1 MRLRKPLSIL
11 LSLSMIAGMSAF
23 ASNAAVTSDESVSA
37 GNYYNANYL
46 ESYASKAYNESGLGS
61 VYSKTSTTWKTWSPD
76 ASSVKLKLYT
86 TGSDNEAGA
95 SAIGTYDMKKD
106 SSTGVWSLNLSG
118 DYKNKYYTYLVTVNG
133 TTKETQDVYSQAVG
147 VNGNRTMVVDLDS
160 TDPSGWS
167 DDKHVLF
174 NSASEAAV
182 WEVHVRDFSVSKN
195 SGVSEDNKG
204 KYLAFAEGGT
214 TLNSDTS
221 SSAVSTG
228 IDYLVEQGI
237 NCVQLMPVYDF
248 GSVKEDAASSSSNR
262 NWGYDPVNYN
272 APEGSYSTNP
282 YNGNT
287 RITEFKQ
294 MIQALHDRGI
304 SVVMDVV
311 YNHTYST
318 DSCFNRTVPGYY
330 YRMNSSSSYS
340 NGSGCGSETAS
351 DKLMYR
357 KYMIESVKYWAEEY
371 HIDGFRFD
379 LMGIHDITTMNDIRS
394 ALDGLYLDGSGKK
407 ILMYGEPWTG
417 GSVAISDGC
426 SQSKA
431 GSLNSRVGMF
441 CDSYRD
447 AIKGSTDGSDKGFV
461 QGNTDKSRTVA
472 NGVTGKGFS
481 AQAPSQTI
489 AYADAHDNL
498 ILWDKI
504 VKSNGSSSWN
514 STSSSLKGQVKK
526 VMGLLLTSQGI
537 PFMTAGSEFCRT
549 KQGDANSY
557 KSSDAINE
565 IDWSRVKTYS
575 DVAAY
580 YKGLLEIRENYSP
593 MKSSTFNT
601 PSFQSTYGD
610 VVAYTYSNNKSNEWG
625 KVCVLVN
632 ASSTNDWPITLDGS
646 GWTVVADGTTAGLK
660 SLGTV
665 SGNTYTVP
673 ANSACVLV
681 QSSTFDN
688 LKVSEKTFGTVTIKH
703 IDDSGKVLK
712 TSTAKYADGTTYRT
726 YPDTTILYDYTLKD
740 TQGVTSGTV
749 TGGKNYNVTYVYSS
763 SGIRSGY
770 VTVNYVDENGESI
783 KDTVST
789 KYREGDSYSVPF
801 TSIQGYQ
808 LDTDKYPANTTGTF
822 NGTNTTVNFVYKAL
836 DNTSSVVHYYNS
848 NNWSN
853 VRCYAYT
860 DGGEEPNGKW
870 NNATVMTSE
879 GNGWLKCTI
888 PASSSYVMFHTG
900 SQQEPGANETGY
912 LVSGEAWIQN
922 KKLSFSSKVIT
933 SHIDAAT
940 GEKIADDEILIQ
952 SKVSSSDTYKTSP
965 LAGRSDYIASTNA
978 SGNLSSGI
986 INVVYLYTSS
996 VDPTVPPTTVTPTTA
1011 PVTEPTTAAPT
1022 TEPVTTEPVTQPTE
1036 KILIGDANLDGK
1048 IDVVDATLLQK
1059 YIVRMT
1065 ELSDN
1070 ALLAAA
1076 LCDGEDDIVSV
1087 KDATCIQMYIALMA
1101 DHGNVGKYYEVVPP
1115 TTVPVTEPTT
1125 EPATEE
1131 PTETPTTAPVTEP
1144 TTEAPTTEPATEPV
1158 TEAPTTEPATEP
1170 VSTYTLKFT
1179 DSLSWGGTL
1188 YCYSWVDGDAPTKAW
1203 PGVAMTYVNTNDYG
1217 QRVYKVTVPSNVDY
1231 VIFTNGSG
1239 QTIDIPFDGSAL
1251 NFYAKSSYDS
1261 LGHAEVGTW

>member
-237 NCVQLMPVYDF
+237 NCVQLMPVYDY
-248 GSVKEDAASSSSNR
+248 GSVKEDVASSSSNR

-282 YNGNT
+282 YDGNT

-311 YNHTYST
+311 YNHTFSN

-330 YRMNSSSSYS
+330 YRMHSSSAYS
-340 NGSGCGSETAS
+340 NGSGCGNETAS

-394 ALDGLYLDGSGKK
+394 ALDGLYSDGSGKK

-461 QGNTDKSRTVA
+461 QGNTDKAGTVA

-481 AQAPSQTI
+481 AQA
-489 AYADAHDNL
+489 
-498 ILWDKI
+498 
-504 VKSNGSSSWN
+504 
-514 STSSSLKGQVKK
+514 SSLRGHVKK
-526 VMGLLLTSQGI
+526 VLGLLLTSQGI

-549 KQGDANSY
+549 KQGDTNSY

-601 PSFQSTYGD
+601 PSFQSTHGD

-681 QSSTFDN
+681 QSSTFNN

-703 IDDSGKVLK
+703 IDDSGNVLK

-822 NGTNTTVNFVYKAL
+822 NGTNTTINFVYKAL
-836 DNTSSVVHYYNS
+836 DSTSSVVHYYNS

-888 PASSSYVMFHTG
+888 PAPSSYVMFHTN

-912 LVSGEAWIQN
+912 LVSGEAWVQN

-952 SKVSSSDTYKTSP
+952 SKVSSDDTYKTSP
-965 LAGRSDYIASTNA
+965 LSGRTDVIAPVNA

-996 VDPTVPPTTVTPTTA
+996 ERPSTAPSTVTPTTA
-1011 PVTEPTTAAPT
+1011 
-1022 TEPVTTEPVTQPTE
+1022 PVTQPTE
-1036 KILIGDANLDGK
+1036 KILIGDVNLNGA
-1048 IDVVDATLLQK
+1048 INVLDATAVQK
-1059 YIVRMT
+1059 YIVKLIT
-1065 ELSDN
+1065 LSDK
-1070 ALLAAA
+1070 ALIAAA
-1076 LCDGEDDIVSV
+1076 RCDAEDDIVSV
-1087 KDATCIQMYIALMA
+1087 KDATYIQMYVTKL
-1101 DHGNVGKYYEVVPP
+1101 DGHGNVGTYYESEV
-1115 TTVPVTEPTT
+1115 
-1125 EPATEE
+1125 
-1131 PTETPTTAPVTEP
+1131 TPTTAPVTEP
-1144 TTEAPTTEPATEPV
+1144 ATEEPTVAPTTVPATTAPV
-1158 TEAPTTEPATEP
+1158 TEPTTTPS
-1170 VSTYTLKFT
+1170 STYTVKFT
-1179 DSLSWGGTL
+1179 DSLNWDGTL
-1188 YCYSWVDGDAPTKAW
+1188 YCYSWAEDGTSTKSW
-1203 PGVAMTYVNTNDYG
+1203 PGVAMTYLNTNDYG
-1217 QRVYKVTVPSNVDY
+1217 QKVYSVEVPNTVNY
-1231 VIFTNGSG
+1231 IIFTNGSS
-1239 QTIDIPFDGSAL
+1239 QTIDIGFDGTSL
-1251 NFYAKSSYDS
+1251 NYYTESQYDS
-1261 LGHAEVGTW
+1261 KGHAYVGTW

>member
-37 GNYYNANYL
+37 GNYYNAN
-46 ESYASKAYNESGLGS
+46 YASKAYNESGLGS

-237 NCVQLMPVYDF
+237 NCVQLMPVYDY
-248 GSVKEDAASSSSNR
+248 GSVKEDVASSSSNR

-282 YNGNT
+282 YDGNT

-311 YNHTYST
+311 YNHTFSN

-330 YRMNSSSSYS
+330 YRMHSSSAYS
-340 NGSGCGSETAS
+340 NGSGCGNETAS

-394 ALDGLYLDGSGKK
+394 ALDGLYSDGSGKK

-461 QGNTDKSRTVA
+461 QGNTDKAGTVA

-514 STSSSLKGQVKK
+514 STSSSLRGQVKK

-549 KQGDANSY
+549 KQGDTNSY

-601 PSFQSTYGD
+601 PSFQSTHGD

-681 QSSTFDN
+681 QSSTFNN

-703 IDDSGKVLK
+703 IDDSGNVLK

-783 KDTVST
+783 KNTVST

-808 LDTDKYPANTTGTF
+808 LDTDKYPANTIGTF
-822 NGTNTTVNFVYKAL
+822 NGTNTTINFVYKAL
-836 DNTSSVVHYYNS
+836 DSTSSVVHYYNS

-888 PASSSYVMFHTG
+888 PASSSYVMFHTD

-933 SHIDAAT
+933 SHIDAET

-952 SKVSSSDTYKTSP
+952 SKVSSDDTYKTSP
-965 LAGRSDYIASTNA
+965 LPGRTDVIAPVNA

-996 VDPTVPPTTVTPTTA
+996 ERPSTAPSTVTPTTA
-1011 PVTEPTTAAPT
+1011 
-1022 TEPVTTEPVTQPTE
+1022 PVTQPTE
-1036 KILIGDANLDGK
+1036 KILIGDVNLNGA
-1048 IDVVDATLLQK
+1048 INVLDATAVQK
-1059 YIVRMT
+1059 YIVKLIT
-1065 ELSDN
+1065 LSDK
-1070 ALLAAA
+1070 ALIAAA
-1076 LCDGEDDIVSV
+1076 RCDADGENDIVSV
-1087 KDATCIQMYIALMA
+1087 KDATYIQMYVTKL
-1101 DHGNVGKYYEVVPP
+1101 DGHGNVGTYYESEV
-1115 TTVPVTEPTT
+1115 
-1125 EPATEE
+1125 
-1131 PTETPTTAPVTEP
+1131 TPTTAPVTEP
-1144 TTEAPTTEPATEPV
+1144 ATEEPTVAPTTVPATTAPV
-1158 TEAPTTEPATEP
+1158 TEPTTTPS
-1170 VSTYTLKFT
+1170 STYTVKFT
-1179 DSLSWGGTL
+1179 DSLNWDGTL
-1188 YCYSWVDGDAPTKAW
+1188 YCYSWAEDGTSTKSW
-1203 PGVAMTYVNTNDYG
+1203 PGVAMTYLNTNDYG
-1217 QRVYKVTVPSNVDY
+1217 QKVYSVEVPKTVDY
-1231 VIFTNGSG
+1231 IIFTNGSS
-1239 QTIDIPFDGSAL
+1239 QTIDIGFDGTSL
-1251 NFYAKSSYDS
+1251 NYYTESQYDS
-1261 LGHAEVGTW
+1261 QGHAYVGTW

>member
-11 LSLSMIAGMSAF
+11 LSLSMIAGMSVF

-237 NCVQLMPVYDF
+237 NCVQLMPVYDY
-248 GSVKEDAASSSSNR
+248 GSVKEDVASSSSNR

-282 YNGNT
+282 YDGNT

-311 YNHTYST
+311 YNHTFST

-330 YRMNSSSSYS
+330 YRMHSSSAYS
-340 NGSGCGSETAS
+340 NGSGCGNETAS

-394 ALDGLYLDGSGKK
+394 ALDGLYSDGSGKK

-461 QGNTDKSRTVA
+461 QGNTDKTGTVA

-514 STSSSLKGQVKK
+514 STSSSLRGQVKK

-549 KQGDANSY
+549 KQGDTNSY

-601 PSFQSTYGD
+601 PSFQSKYGD

-632 ASSTNDWPITLDGS
+632 ASSTNDWP
-646 GWTVVADGTTAGLK
+646 TVVADGTTAGLK

-681 QSSTFDN
+681 QSSTFNN
-688 LKVSEKTFGTVTIKH
+688 LKVSEKTVGTVTIKH
-703 IDDSGKVLK
+703 IDDSGNVLK

-822 NGTNTTVNFVYKAL
+822 NGTNTTINFVYKAL
-836 DNTSSVVHYYNS
+836 DSTSSVVHYYNS

-888 PASSSYVMFHTG
+888 PAPSSYVMFHTN

-912 LVSGEAWIQN
+912 LVSGEAWVQN

-952 SKVSSSDTYKTSP
+952 SKVSSDDTYKTSP
-965 LAGRSDYIASTNA
+965 LPGRTDVIAPVNA

-996 VDPTVPPTTVTPTTA
+996 ERPSTAPSTVTPTTA
-1011 PVTEPTTAAPT
+1011 
-1022 TEPVTTEPVTQPTE
+1022 PVTQPTE
-1036 KILIGDANLDGK
+1036 KILIGDVNLNGA
-1048 IDVVDATLLQK
+1048 INVLDATAVQK
-1059 YIVRMT
+1059 YIVKLIT
-1065 ELSDN
+1065 LSDK
-1070 ALLAAA
+1070 ALIAAA
-1076 LCDGEDDIVSV
+1076 RCDADGENDIVSV
-1087 KDATCIQMYIALMA
+1087 KDATYIQMYVTKL
-1101 DHGNVGKYYEVVPP
+1101 DGHGNVGTYYESEV
-1115 TTVPVTEPTT
+1115 
-1125 EPATEE
+1125 
-1131 PTETPTTAPVTEP
+1131 TPTTAPVTEP
-1144 TTEAPTTEPATEPV
+1144 ATEEPTVAPTTVPATTAPV
-1158 TEAPTTEPATEP
+1158 TEPTTTPS
-1170 VSTYTLKFT
+1170 STYTVKFT
-1179 DSLSWGGTL
+1179 NSLNWDGTL
-1188 YCYSWVDGDAPTKAW
+1188 YCYSWAEDGTSTKSW
-1203 PGVAMTYVNTNDYG
+1203 PGVAMTYLNTNDYG
-1217 QRVYKVTVPSNVDY
+1217 QKVYSVEVPKTVDY
-1231 VIFTNGSG
+1231 IIFTNGSS
-1239 QTIDIPFDGSAL
+1239 QTIDIGFDGTSL
-1251 NFYAKSSYDS
+1251 NYYTESQYDS
-1261 LGHAEVGTW
+1261 KGHAYVGSW

>member
-1 MRLRKPLSIL
+1 M
-11 LSLSMIAGMSAF
+11 
-23 ASNAAVTSDESVSA
+23 
-37 GNYYNANYL
+37 
-46 ESYASKAYNESGLGS
+46 GS
-61 VYSKTSTTWKTWSPD
+61 SC
-76 ASSVKLKLYT
+76 A
-86 TGSDNEAGA
+86 
-95 SAIGTYDMKKD
+95 
-106 SSTGVWSLNLSG
+106 
-118 DYKNKYYTYLVTVNG
+118 
-133 TTKETQDVYSQAVG
+133 
-147 VNGNRTMVVDLDS
+147 R
-160 TDPSGWS
+160 
-167 DDKHVLF
+167 F
-174 NSASEAAV
+174 
-182 WEVHVRDFSVSKN
+182 FSFQN

-237 NCVQLMPVYDF
+237 NCVQLMPVYDY
-248 GSVKEDAASSSSNR
+248 GSVKEDVASSSSNR

-282 YNGNT
+282 YDGNT

-311 YNHTYST
+311 YNHTFST

-330 YRMNSSSSYS
+330 YRMHSSSAYS
-340 NGSGCGSETAS
+340 NGSGCGNETAS

-394 ALDGLYLDGSGKK
+394 ALDGLYSDGSGKK

-461 QGNTDKSRTVA
+461 QGNTDKAGTVA

-514 STSSSLKGQVKK
+514 STSSSLRGQVKK

-549 KQGDANSY
+549 KQGDTNSY

-601 PSFQSTYGD
+601 PSFQSTHGD

-681 QSSTFDN
+681 QSSTFNN

-703 IDDSGKVLK
+703 IDDSGNVLK

-822 NGTNTTVNFVYKAL
+822 NGTNTTINFVYKAL
-836 DNTSSVVHYYNS
+836 DSTSSVVHYYNS

-888 PASSSYVMFHTG
+888 PAPSSYVMFHTN

-912 LVSGEAWIQN
+912 LVSGEAWVQN

-952 SKVSSSDTYKTSP
+952 SKVSSDDTYKTSP
-965 LAGRSDYIASTNA
+965 LSGRTDVIAPVNA

-996 VDPTVPPTTVTPTTA
+996 ERPSTAPSTVTPTTA
-1011 PVTEPTTAAPT
+1011 
-1022 TEPVTTEPVTQPTE
+1022 PVTQPTE
-1036 KILIGDANLDGK
+1036 KILIGDVNLNGA
-1048 IDVVDATLLQK
+1048 IDIVDTTAVQK
-1059 YIVRMT
+1059 YIVKLIT
-1065 ELSDN
+1065 LSDK
-1070 ALLAAA
+1070 ALIAAA
-1076 LCDGEDDIVSV
+1076 RCDADGENDIVSV
-1087 KDATCIQMYIALMA
+1087 KDATYIQMYVAKL
-1101 DHGNVGKYYEVVPP
+1101 DGHGNVGTYYEPEV
-1115 TTVPVTEPTT
+1115 
-1125 EPATEE
+1125 
-1131 PTETPTTAPVTEP
+1131 TPTTAPVTEP
-1144 TTEAPTTEPATEPV
+1144 ATEKPTVAPTTVPATTAPV
-1158 TEAPTTEPATEP
+1158 TEPTTTPS
-1170 VSTYTLKFT
+1170 STYTVKFT
-1179 DSLSWGGTL
+1179 DSLNWDGTL
-1188 YCYSWVDGDAPTKAW
+1188 YCYSWVEDGTSTKSW
-1203 PGVAMTYVNTNDYG
+1203 PGVAMTYLNTNDHG
-1217 QRVYKVTVPSNVDY
+1217 QKVYSVEVPNTVDY
-1231 VIFTNGSG
+1231 IIFTNGSS
-1239 QTIDIPFDGSAL
+1239 QTIDIGFDGTSL
-1251 NFYAKSSYDS
+1251 NYYTESQYDS
-1261 LGHAEVGTW
+1261 KGHAYVGTW

>member
-1 MRLRKPLSIL
+1 
-11 LSLSMIAGMSAF
+11 
-23 ASNAAVTSDESVSA
+23 
-37 GNYYNANYL
+37 
-46 ESYASKAYNESGLGS
+46 
-61 VYSKTSTTWKTWSPD
+61 
-76 ASSVKLKLYT
+76 
-86 TGSDNEAGA
+86 
-95 SAIGTYDMKKD
+95 
-106 SSTGVWSLNLSG
+106 
-118 DYKNKYYTYLVTVNG
+118 
-133 TTKETQDVYSQAVG
+133 
-147 VNGNRTMVVDLDS
+147 
-160 TDPSGWS
+160 
-167 DDKHVLF
+167 
-174 NSASEAAV
+174 
-182 WEVHVRDFSVSKN
+182 
-195 SGVSEDNKG
+195 
-204 KYLAFAEGGT
+204 
-214 TLNSDTS
+214 
-221 SSAVSTG
+221 
-228 IDYLVEQGI
+228 
-237 NCVQLMPVYDF
+237 MPVYDY
-248 GSVKEDAASSSSNR
+248 GSVKEDVASSSSNR

-282 YNGNT
+282 YDGNT

-311 YNHTYST
+311 YNHTFST

-330 YRMNSSSSYS
+330 YRMHSSSAYS
-340 NGSGCGSETAS
+340 NGSGCGNETAS

-394 ALDGLYLDGSGKK
+394 ALDGLYSDGSGKK

-461 QGNTDKSRTVA
+461 QGNTDKTGTVA

-514 STSSSLKGQVKK
+514 STSSSLRGQVKK

-549 KQGDANSY
+549 KQGDTNSY

-601 PSFQSTYGD
+601 PSFQSKYGD

-681 QSSTFDN
+681 QSSTFNN

-703 IDDSGKVLK
+703 IDDSGNVLK

-726 YPDTTILYDYTLKD
+726 YPDTTILYDYALKD

-822 NGTNTTVNFVYKAL
+822 NGTNTTINFVYKAL
-836 DNTSSVVHYYNS
+836 DSTSSVVHYYNS

-888 PASSSYVMFHTG
+888 PAPSSYVMFHTN

-912 LVSGEAWIQN
+912 LVSGEAWVQN

-952 SKVSSSDTYKTSP
+952 SKVSSDDTYKTSP
-965 LAGRSDYIASTNA
+965 LPGRTDVIAPVNA

-996 VDPTVPPTTVTPTTA
+996 ERPSTAPSTVTPTTA
-1011 PVTEPTTAAPT
+1011 
-1022 TEPVTTEPVTQPTE
+1022 PVTQPTE
-1036 KILIGDANLDGK
+1036 KILIGDVNLNGA
-1048 IDVVDATLLQK
+1048 INVLDATAVQK
-1059 YIVRMT
+1059 YIVKLIT
-1065 ELSDN
+1065 LSDK
-1070 ALLAAA
+1070 ALIAAA
-1076 LCDGEDDIVSV
+1076 RCDAEDDIVSV
-1087 KDATCIQMYIALMA
+1087 KDATYIQMYVTKL
-1101 DHGNVGKYYEVVPP
+1101 DGHGNVGTYYEPEV
-1115 TTVPVTEPTT
+1115 
-1125 EPATEE
+1125 
-1131 PTETPTTAPVTEP
+1131 TPTTAPVTEP
-1144 TTEAPTTEPATEPV
+1144 ATEEPTVAPTTVPATTAPV
-1158 TEAPTTEPATEP
+1158 TEPTTTPS
-1170 VSTYTLKFT
+1170 STYTVKFT
-1179 DSLSWGGTL
+1179 DSLNWDGTL
-1188 YCYSWVDGDAPTKAW
+1188 YCYSWAEDGTSTKSW
-1203 PGVAMTYVNTNDYG
+1203 PGVAMTYLNTNDHG
-1217 QRVYKVTVPSNVDY
+1217 QKVYSVEVPNTVDY
-1231 VIFTNGSG
+1231 IIFTNGSS
-1239 QTIDIPFDGSAL
+1239 QTIDIGFDGTSL
-1251 NFYAKSSYDS
+1251 NYYTESQYDS
-1261 LGHAEVGTW
+1261 KGHAYVGTW

>member
-1 MRLRKPLSIL
+1 
-11 LSLSMIAGMSAF
+11 
-23 ASNAAVTSDESVSA
+23 
-37 GNYYNANYL
+37 
-46 ESYASKAYNESGLGS
+46 
-61 VYSKTSTTWKTWSPD
+61 
-76 ASSVKLKLYT
+76 
-86 TGSDNEAGA
+86 
-95 SAIGTYDMKKD
+95 
-106 SSTGVWSLNLSG
+106 
-118 DYKNKYYTYLVTVNG
+118 
-133 TTKETQDVYSQAVG
+133 
-147 VNGNRTMVVDLDS
+147 
-160 TDPSGWS
+160 
-167 DDKHVLF
+167 
-174 NSASEAAV
+174 
-182 WEVHVRDFSVSKN
+182 
-195 SGVSEDNKG
+195 
-204 KYLAFAEGGT
+204 
-214 TLNSDTS
+214 
-221 SSAVSTG
+221 
-228 IDYLVEQGI
+228 
-237 NCVQLMPVYDF
+237 MPVYDY
-248 GSVKEDAASSSSNR
+248 GSVKEDVASSSSNR

-282 YNGNT
+282 YDGNT

-330 YRMNSSSSYS
+330 YRMNSSSAYS
-340 NGSGCGSETAS
+340 NGSGCGNETAS

-394 ALDGLYLDGSGKK
+394 ALDGLYSDGSGKK

-461 QGNTDKSRTVA
+461 QGNTGKTGTVA

-504 VKSNGSSSWN
+504 VKSNGSSSWD

-549 KQGDANSY
+549 KQGDTNSY

-601 PSFQSTYGD
+601 PSFQSKYGD
-610 VVAYTYSNNKSNEWG
+610 VIAYTYSNNKSNEWG

-703 IDDSGKVLK
+703 IDDSGNVLK

-822 NGTNTTVNFVYKAL
+822 NGTNTTINFVYKAL
-836 DNTSSVVHYYNS
+836 DSTSSVVHYYNS

-860 DGGEEPNGKW
+860 DSGEEPNGKW

-888 PASSSYVMFHTG
+888 PAPSSYVMFHTN

-912 LVSGEAWIQN
+912 LVSGEAWVQN

-952 SKVSSSDTYKTSP
+952 SKVSSDDTYKTSP
-965 LAGRSDYIASTNA
+965 LPGRTDVIAPVNA

-996 VDPTVPPTTVTPTTA
+996 ERPSTAPSTVTPTTA
-1011 PVTEPTTAAPT
+1011 
-1022 TEPVTTEPVTQPTE
+1022 PVTQPTE
-1036 KILIGDANLDGK
+1036 KILIGDVNLNGA
-1048 IDVVDATLLQK
+1048 INVLDATAVQK
-1059 YIVRMT
+1059 YIVKLIT
-1065 ELSDN
+1065 LSDK
-1070 ALLAAA
+1070 ALIAAA
-1076 LCDGEDDIVSV
+1076 RCDADGEDDIVNV
-1087 KDATCIQMYIALMA
+1087 KDATYIQMYVAKL
-1101 DHGNVGKYYEVVPP
+1101 DGHGNVGTYYESEV
-1115 TTVPVTEPTT
+1115 
-1125 EPATEE
+1125 
-1131 PTETPTTAPVTEP
+1131 TPTTAPVTEP
-1144 TTEAPTTEPATEPV
+1144 ATEEPTVAPTTVPATTAPV
-1158 TEAPTTEPATEP
+1158 TKPTTTPS
-1170 VSTYTLKFT
+1170 STYTVKFT
-1179 DSLSWGGTL
+1179 DSLNWGGTL
-1188 YCYSWVDGDAPTKAW
+1188 YCYSWAEDGTSTKSW
-1203 PGVAMTYVNTNDYG
+1203 PGVAMTYLNTNDHG
-1217 QRVYKVTVPSNVDY
+1217 QKVYSVEVPNTVDY
-1231 VIFTNGSG
+1231 IIFTNGSS
-1239 QTIDIPFDGSAL
+1239 QTIDIGFDGTSL
-1251 NFYAKSSYDS
+1251 NYYAESQYDS
-1261 LGHAEVGTW
+1261 KGHAYVGTW

>member
-1 MRLRKPLSIL
+1 M
-11 LSLSMIAGMSAF
+11 
-23 ASNAAVTSDESVSA
+23 
-37 GNYYNANYL
+37 
-46 ESYASKAYNESGLGS
+46 
-61 VYSKTSTTWKTWSPD
+61 
-76 ASSVKLKLYT
+76 
-86 TGSDNEAGA
+86 
-95 SAIGTYDMKKD
+95 
-106 SSTGVWSLNLSG
+106 
-118 DYKNKYYTYLVTVNG
+118 
-133 TTKETQDVYSQAVG
+133 
-147 VNGNRTMVVDLDS
+147 
-160 TDPSGWS
+160 
-167 DDKHVLF
+167 
-174 NSASEAAV
+174 
-182 WEVHVRDFSVSKN
+182 RDFSVSKN

-221 SSAVSTG
+221 LSAVSTG

-237 NCVQLMPVYDF
+237 NCVQLMPVYDY
-248 GSVKEDAASSSSNR
+248 GSVKEDVASSSSNR

-272 APEGSYSTNP
+272 TPEGSYSTNP
-282 YNGNT
+282 YDGNT

-311 YNHTYST
+311 YNHTFST

-330 YRMNSSSSYS
+330 YRMHSSSAYS
-340 NGSGCGSETAS
+340 NGSGCGNETAS

-394 ALDGLYLDGSGKK
+394 ALDGLYSDGSGKK

-461 QGNTDKSRTVA
+461 QGNTDKAGTVA

-514 STSSSLKGQVKK
+514 STSSSLRGQVKK

-549 KQGDANSY
+549 KQGDTNSY

-601 PSFQSTYGD
+601 PSFQSTHGD

-681 QSSTFDN
+681 QSSTFNN

-703 IDDSGKVLK
+703 IDDSGNVLK

-783 KDTVST
+783 KETVST

-822 NGTNTTVNFVYKAL
+822 NGTNTTINFVYKAL
-836 DNTSSVVHYYNS
+836 DSTSSVVHYYNS

-888 PASSSYVMFHTG
+888 PAPSSYVMFHTN

-952 SKVSSSDTYKTSP
+952 SKVSSDDTYKTSP
-965 LAGRSDYIASTNA
+965 LPGRTDVIAPVNA
-978 SGNLSSGI
+978 SGNLSSGVT
-986 INVVYLYTSS
+986 NVVYLYTSS
-996 VDPTVPPTTVTPTTA
+996 ERPSTAPSTVTPTTA
-1011 PVTEPTTAAPT
+1011 
-1022 TEPVTTEPVTQPTE
+1022 PVTQPTE
-1036 KILIGDANLDGK
+1036 KILIGDVNLNGA
-1048 IDVVDATLLQK
+1048 IDIVDTTAVQK
-1059 YIVRMT
+1059 YIVKLIT
-1065 ELSDN
+1065 LSDK
-1070 ALLAAA
+1070 ALIAAA
-1076 LCDGEDDIVSV
+1076 RCDADGENDIVSV
-1087 KDATCIQMYIALMA
+1087 KDATYIQMYVAKL
-1101 DHGNVGKYYEVVPP
+1101 DGHGNVGTYYESEV
-1115 TTVPVTEPTT
+1115 
-1125 EPATEE
+1125 
-1131 PTETPTTAPVTEP
+1131 TPTTAPVTEP
-1144 TTEAPTTEPATEPV
+1144 ATEEPTVAPTTVPATTAPV
-1158 TEAPTTEPATEP
+1158 TEPTTIPS
-1170 VSTYTLKFT
+1170 STYTVKFT
-1179 DSLSWGGTL
+1179 DSLNWDGTL
-1188 YCYSWVDGDAPTKAW
+1188 YCYSWAEDGTSTKSW
-1203 PGVAMTYVNTNDYG
+1203 PGVAMTYLNTNDHG
-1217 QRVYKVTVPSNVDY
+1217 QKVYSVEVPNTVDY
-1231 VIFTNGSG
+1231 IIFTNGSS
-1239 QTIDIPFDGSAL
+1239 QTIDIGFDGTSL
-1251 NFYAKSSYDS
+1251 NYYTESQYDS
-1261 LGHAEVGTW
+1261 KGHAYVGTW

>member
-1 MRLRKPLSIL
+1 MQVL
-11 LSLSMIAGMSAF
+11 LQT
-23 ASNAAVTSDESVSA
+23 VT
-37 GNYYNANYL
+37 G
-46 ESYASKAYNESGLGS
+46 
-61 VYSKTSTTWKTWSPD
+61 
-76 ASSVKLKLYT
+76 
-86 TGSDNEAGA
+86 
-95 SAIGTYDMKKD
+95 
-106 SSTGVWSLNLSG
+106 
-118 DYKNKYYTYLVTVNG
+118 
-133 TTKETQDVYSQAVG
+133 
-147 VNGNRTMVVDLDS
+147 
-160 TDPSGWS
+160 
-167 DDKHVLF
+167 
-174 NSASEAAV
+174 
-182 WEVHVRDFSVSKN
+182 
-195 SGVSEDNKG
+195 
-204 KYLAFAEGGT
+204 
-214 TLNSDTS
+214 
-221 SSAVSTG
+221 
-228 IDYLVEQGI
+228 
-237 NCVQLMPVYDF
+237 
-248 GSVKEDAASSSSNR
+248 
-262 NWGYDPVNYN
+262 GYDPVNYN

-282 YNGNT
+282 YDGNT

-311 YNHTYST
+311 YNHTFST

-330 YRMNSSSSYS
+330 YRMHSSSAYS
-340 NGSGCGSETAS
+340 NGSGCGNETAS

-394 ALDGLYLDGSGKK
+394 ALDGLYSDGSGKK

-461 QGNTDKSRTVA
+461 QGNTDKTGTVA

-514 STSSSLKGQVKK
+514 STSSSLRGQVKK

-549 KQGDANSY
+549 KQGDTNSY

-601 PSFQSTYGD
+601 PSFQSTHGD

-681 QSSTFDN
+681 QSSTFNN

-703 IDDSGKVLK
+703 IDDSGNVLK

-822 NGTNTTVNFVYKAL
+822 NGTNTTINFVYKAL
-836 DNTSSVVHYYNS
+836 DSTSSVVHYYNS

-888 PASSSYVMFHTG
+888 PAPSSYVMFHTN

-912 LVSGEAWIQN
+912 LVSGEAWVQN

-952 SKVSSSDTYKTSP
+952 SKVSSDDTYKTSP
-965 LAGRSDYIASTNA
+965 LSGRTDVIAPVNA

-996 VDPTVPPTTVTPTTA
+996 ERPSTAPSTVTPTTA
-1011 PVTEPTTAAPT
+1011 
-1022 TEPVTTEPVTQPTE
+1022 PVTQPTE
-1036 KILIGDANLDGK
+1036 KILIGDVNLNGA
-1048 IDVVDATLLQK
+1048 INVLDATAVQK
-1059 YIVRMT
+1059 YIVKLIT
-1065 ELSDN
+1065 FSDK
-1070 ALLAAA
+1070 ALIAAA
-1076 LCDGEDDIVSV
+1076 RCDAEDDIVSV
-1087 KDATCIQMYIALMA
+1087 KDATYIQMYVTKL
-1101 DHGNVGKYYEVVPP
+1101 DGHGNVGTYYESEV
-1115 TTVPVTEPTT
+1115 
-1125 EPATEE
+1125 
-1131 PTETPTTAPVTEP
+1131 TPTTAPVTEP
-1144 TTEAPTTEPATEPV
+1144 ATEEPTVAPTTVPATTAPV
-1158 TEAPTTEPATEP
+1158 TEPTTTPS
-1170 VSTYTLKFT
+1170 STYTVKFT
-1179 DSLSWGGTL
+1179 DSLNWDGTL
-1188 YCYSWVDGDAPTKAW
+1188 YCYSWAEDGTSTKSW
-1203 PGVAMTYVNTNDYG
+1203 PGVAMTYLNTNDYG
-1217 QRVYKVTVPSNVDY
+1217 QKVYSVEVPNTVDY
-1231 VIFTNGSG
+1231 IIFTNGSS
-1239 QTIDIPFDGSAL
+1239 QTIDIGFDGTSL
-1251 NFYAKSSYDS
+1251 NYYTESQYDS
-1261 LGHAEVGTW
+1261 QGHAYVGTW

>member
-1 MRLRKPLSIL
+1 M
-11 LSLSMIAGMSAF
+11 
-23 ASNAAVTSDESVSA
+23 
-37 GNYYNANYL
+37 
-46 ESYASKAYNESGLGS
+46 GS
-61 VYSKTSTTWKTWSPD
+61 SC
-76 ASSVKLKLYT
+76 A
-86 TGSDNEAGA
+86 
-95 SAIGTYDMKKD
+95 
-106 SSTGVWSLNLSG
+106 
-118 DYKNKYYTYLVTVNG
+118 
-133 TTKETQDVYSQAVG
+133 
-147 VNGNRTMVVDLDS
+147 R
-160 TDPSGWS
+160 
-167 DDKHVLF
+167 F
-174 NSASEAAV
+174 
-182 WEVHVRDFSVSKN
+182 FSFQN

-237 NCVQLMPVYDF
+237 NCVQLMPVYDY
-248 GSVKEDAASSSSNR
+248 GSVKEDVASSSSNR

-282 YNGNT
+282 YDGNT

-311 YNHTYST
+311 YNHTFSN

-330 YRMNSSSSYS
+330 YRMHSSSAYS
-340 NGSGCGSETAS
+340 NGSGCGNETAS

-394 ALDGLYLDGSGKK
+394 ALDGLYSDGSGKK

-461 QGNTDKSRTVA
+461 QGNTDKAGTVA

-514 STSSSLKGQVKK
+514 STSSSLRGQVKK

-549 KQGDANSY
+549 KQGDTNSY

-601 PSFQSTYGD
+601 PSFQSTHGD

-681 QSSTFDN
+681 QSSTFNN

-703 IDDSGKVLK
+703 IDDSGNVLK

-726 YPDTTILYDYTLKD
+726 YPDTTILYNYTLKD

-822 NGTNTTVNFVYKAL
+822 NGTNTTINFVYKAL
-836 DNTSSVVHYYNS
+836 DSTSSVVHYYNS

-888 PASSSYVMFHTG
+888 PAPSSYVMFHTN

-912 LVSGEAWIQN
+912 LVSGEAWVQN

-952 SKVSSSDTYKTSP
+952 SKVSSDDTYKTSP
-965 LAGRSDYIASTNA
+965 LSGRTDVIAPVNA

-996 VDPTVPPTTVTPTTA
+996 ERPSTAPSTVTPTTA
-1011 PVTEPTTAAPT
+1011 
-1022 TEPVTTEPVTQPTE
+1022 PVTQPTE
-1036 KILIGDANLDGK
+1036 KILIGDVNLNGA
-1048 IDVVDATLLQK
+1048 INVLDATAVQK
-1059 YIVRMT
+1059 YIVKLIT
-1065 ELSDN
+1065 LSDK
-1070 ALLAAA
+1070 ALIAAA
-1076 LCDGEDDIVSV
+1076 RCDAEDDIVSV
-1087 KDATCIQMYIALMA
+1087 KDATYIQMYVTKL
-1101 DHGNVGKYYEVVPP
+1101 DGHGNVGTYYESEV
-1115 TTVPVTEPTT
+1115 
-1125 EPATEE
+1125 
-1131 PTETPTTAPVTEP
+1131 TPTTAPVTEP
-1144 TTEAPTTEPATEPV
+1144 ATEEPTVAPTTVPATTAPV
-1158 TEAPTTEPATEP
+1158 TEPTTTPS
-1170 VSTYTLKFT
+1170 STYTVKFT
-1179 DSLSWGGTL
+1179 DSLNWDGTL
-1188 YCYSWVDGDAPTKAW
+1188 YCYSWAEDGTSTKSW
-1203 PGVAMTYVNTNDYG
+1203 PGVAMTYLNTNDYG
-1217 QRVYKVTVPSNVDY
+1217 QKVYSVEVPNTVNY
-1231 VIFTNGSG
+1231 IIFTNGSS
-1239 QTIDIPFDGSAL
+1239 QTIDIGFDGTSL
-1251 NFYAKSSYDS
+1251 NYYTESQYDS
-1261 LGHAEVGTW
+1261 KGHAYVGTW

>member
-1 MRLRKPLSIL
+1 M
-11 LSLSMIAGMSAF
+11 
-23 ASNAAVTSDESVSA
+23 
-37 GNYYNANYL
+37 
-46 ESYASKAYNESGLGS
+46 
-61 VYSKTSTTWKTWSPD
+61 
-76 ASSVKLKLYT
+76 
-86 TGSDNEAGA
+86 
-95 SAIGTYDMKKD
+95 
-106 SSTGVWSLNLSG
+106 
-118 DYKNKYYTYLVTVNG
+118 
-133 TTKETQDVYSQAVG
+133 
-147 VNGNRTMVVDLDS
+147 
-160 TDPSGWS
+160 
-167 DDKHVLF
+167 
-174 NSASEAAV
+174 
-182 WEVHVRDFSVSKN
+182 
-195 SGVSEDNKG
+195 SEDNKG

-237 NCVQLMPVYDF
+237 NCVQLMPVYDY
-248 GSVKEDAASSSSNR
+248 GSVKEDVASSSSNR

-282 YNGNT
+282 YDGNT

-311 YNHTYST
+311 YNHTFSN

-330 YRMNSSSSYS
+330 YRMHSSSAYS
-340 NGSGCGSETAS
+340 NGSGCGNETAS

-394 ALDGLYLDGSGKK
+394 ALDGLYSDGSGKK

-461 QGNTDKSRTVA
+461 QGNTDKAGTVA

-514 STSSSLKGQVKK
+514 STSSSLRGQVKK

-549 KQGDANSY
+549 KQGDTNSY

-601 PSFQSTYGD
+601 PSFQSTHGD

-681 QSSTFDN
+681 QSSTFNN

-703 IDDSGKVLK
+703 IDDSGNVLK

-822 NGTNTTVNFVYKAL
+822 NGTNTTINFVYKAL
-836 DNTSSVVHYYNS
+836 DSTSSVVHYYNS

-888 PASSSYVMFHTG
+888 PAPSSYVMFHTN

-912 LVSGEAWIQN
+912 LVSGEAWVQN

-952 SKVSSSDTYKTSP
+952 SKVSSDDTYKTSP
-965 LAGRSDYIASTNA
+965 LSGRTDVIAPVNA

-996 VDPTVPPTTVTPTTA
+996 ERPSTAPSTVTPTTA
-1011 PVTEPTTAAPT
+1011 
-1022 TEPVTTEPVTQPTE
+1022 PVTQPTE
-1036 KILIGDANLDGK
+1036 KILIGDVNLNGA
-1048 IDVVDATLLQK
+1048 INVLDATAVQK
-1059 YIVRMT
+1059 YIVKLIT
-1065 ELSDN
+1065 LSDK
-1070 ALLAAA
+1070 ALIAAA
-1076 LCDGEDDIVSV
+1076 RCDAEDDIVSV
-1087 KDATCIQMYIALMA
+1087 KDATYIQMYVTKL
-1101 DHGNVGKYYEVVPP
+1101 DGHGNVGTYYESEV
-1115 TTVPVTEPTT
+1115 
-1125 EPATEE
+1125 
-1131 PTETPTTAPVTEP
+1131 TPTTAPVTEP
-1144 TTEAPTTEPATEPV
+1144 ATEEPTVAPTTVPATTAPV
-1158 TEAPTTEPATEP
+1158 TEPTTTPS
-1170 VSTYTLKFT
+1170 STYTVKFT
-1179 DSLSWGGTL
+1179 DSLNWDGTL
-1188 YCYSWVDGDAPTKAW
+1188 YCYSWAEDGTSTKSW
-1203 PGVAMTYVNTNDYG
+1203 PGVAMTYLNTNDYG
-1217 QRVYKVTVPSNVDY
+1217 QKVYSVEVPNTVNY
-1231 VIFTNGSG
+1231 IIFTNGSS
-1239 QTIDIPFDGSAL
+1239 QTIDIGFDGTSL
-1251 NFYAKSSYDS
+1251 NYYTESQYDS
-1261 LGHAEVGTW
+1261 KGHAYVGTW

>member
-1 MRLRKPLSIL
+1 
-11 LSLSMIAGMSAF
+11 
-23 ASNAAVTSDESVSA
+23 
-37 GNYYNANYL
+37 
-46 ESYASKAYNESGLGS
+46 
-61 VYSKTSTTWKTWSPD
+61 
-76 ASSVKLKLYT
+76 
-86 TGSDNEAGA
+86 
-95 SAIGTYDMKKD
+95 
-106 SSTGVWSLNLSG
+106 
-118 DYKNKYYTYLVTVNG
+118 
-133 TTKETQDVYSQAVG
+133 
-147 VNGNRTMVVDLDS
+147 
-160 TDPSGWS
+160 
-167 DDKHVLF
+167 
-174 NSASEAAV
+174 
-182 WEVHVRDFSVSKN
+182 
-195 SGVSEDNKG
+195 
-204 KYLAFAEGGT
+204 
-214 TLNSDTS
+214 
-221 SSAVSTG
+221 
-228 IDYLVEQGI
+228 
-237 NCVQLMPVYDF
+237 VYDY
-248 GSVKEDAASSSSNR
+248 GSVKEDVASSSSNR

-282 YNGNT
+282 YDGNT

-394 ALDGLYLDGSGKK
+394 ALDGLYSDGSGKK

-461 QGNTDKSRTVA
+461 QGNTDKAGTVA

-514 STSSSLKGQVKK
+514 STSSSLRGQVKK

-549 KQGDANSY
+549 KQGDTNSY

-601 PSFQSTYGD
+601 PSFQSTHGD

-681 QSSTFDN
+681 QSSTFNN

-703 IDDSGKVLK
+703 IDDSGNVLK

-726 YPDTTILYDYTLKD
+726 YPDTTILYDYALKD

-822 NGTNTTVNFVYKAL
+822 NGTNTTINFVYKAL
-836 DNTSSVVHYYNS
+836 DSTSSVVHYYNS

-888 PASSSYVMFHTG
+888 PAPSSYVMFHTN

-912 LVSGEAWIQN
+912 LVSGEAWVQN
-922 KKLSFSSKVIT
+922 KKLSFSSKVNT

-952 SKVSSSDTYKTSP
+952 SKVSSDDTYKTSP
-965 LAGRSDYIASTNA
+965 LPGRTDVIAPVNA

-996 VDPTVPPTTVTPTTA
+996 ERPSTAPSTVTPTTA
-1011 PVTEPTTAAPT
+1011 
-1022 TEPVTTEPVTQPTE
+1022 PVTQPTE
-1036 KILIGDANLDGK
+1036 KILIGDVNLNGA
-1048 IDVVDATLLQK
+1048 INVLDATAVQK
-1059 YIVRMT
+1059 YIVKLIT
-1065 ELSDN
+1065 LSDK
-1070 ALLAAA
+1070 ALIAAA
-1076 LCDGEDDIVSV
+1076 RCDAEDDIVSV
-1087 KDATCIQMYIALMA
+1087 KDATYIQMYVTKL
-1101 DHGNVGKYYEVVPP
+1101 DGHGNVGTYYESEV
-1115 TTVPVTEPTT
+1115 
-1125 EPATEE
+1125 
-1131 PTETPTTAPVTEP
+1131 TPTTAPVTEP
-1144 TTEAPTTEPATEPV
+1144 ATEEPTVAPTTVPATTAPV
-1158 TEAPTTEPATEP
+1158 TEPTTTPS
-1170 VSTYTLKFT
+1170 STYTVKFT
-1179 DSLSWGGTL
+1179 DSLNWDGTL
-1188 YCYSWVDGDAPTKAW
+1188 YCYSWAEDGTSTKSW
-1203 PGVAMTYVNTNDYG
+1203 PGVAMTYLNTNDYG
-1217 QRVYKVTVPSNVDY
+1217 QKVYSVEVPNTVDY
-1231 VIFTNGSG
+1231 IIFTNGSS
-1239 QTIDIPFDGSAL
+1239 QTIDIGFDGTSL
-1251 NFYAKSSYDS
+1251 NYYTESQYDS
-1261 LGHAEVGTW
+1261 KGHAYVGTW

>member
-46 ESYASKAYNESGLGS
+46 ESYASKAYNESVLGS

-237 NCVQLMPVYDF
+237 NCVQLMPVYDY
-248 GSVKEDAASSSSNR
+248 GSVKEDVASSSSNR

-282 YNGNT
+282 YDGNT

-311 YNHTYST
+311 YNHTFST

-330 YRMNSSSSYS
+330 YRMHSSSAYS
-340 NGSGCGSETAS
+340 NGSGCGNETAS

-394 ALDGLYLDGSGKK
+394 ALDGLYSDGSGKK

-431 GSLNSRVGMF
+431 GSLNPRVGMF

-461 QGNTDKSRTVA
+461 QGNTDKAGTVA

-514 STSSSLKGQVKK
+514 STSSLLRGQVKK

-549 KQGDANSY
+549 KQGDTNSY

-601 PSFQSTYGD
+601 PSFQSTHGD

-681 QSSTFDN
+681 QSSTFSN

-703 IDDSGKVLK
+703 IDDSGNVLK

-726 YPDTTILYDYTLKD
+726 YPDTTILYDYALKD

-822 NGTNTTVNFVYKAL
+822 NGTNTTINFVYKAL
-836 DNTSSVVHYYNS
+836 DSTSSVVHYYNS

-888 PASSSYVMFHTG
+888 PAPSSYVMFHTN

-912 LVSGEAWIQN
+912 LVSGEAWVQN

-952 SKVSSSDTYKTSP
+952 SKVSSDDTYKTSP
-965 LAGRSDYIASTNA
+965 LSGRTDVIAPVNA

-996 VDPTVPPTTVTPTTA
+996 ERPSTAPSTVTPTTA
-1011 PVTEPTTAAPT
+1011 
-1022 TEPVTTEPVTQPTE
+1022 PVTQPTE
-1036 KILIGDANLDGK
+1036 KILIGDVNLNGA
-1048 IDVVDATLLQK
+1048 INVLDATAVQK
-1059 YIVRMT
+1059 YIVKLIT
-1065 ELSDN
+1065 LSDK
-1070 ALLAAA
+1070 ALIAAA
-1076 LCDGEDDIVSV
+1076 RCDADGENDIVSV
-1087 KDATCIQMYIALMA
+1087 KDATYIQMYVTKL
-1101 DHGNVGKYYEVVPP
+1101 DGHGNVGTYYESEV
-1115 TTVPVTEPTT
+1115 
-1125 EPATEE
+1125 
-1131 PTETPTTAPVTEP
+1131 TPTTAPVTEP
-1144 TTEAPTTEPATEPV
+1144 ATEEPTVAPTTVPATTAPV
-1158 TEAPTTEPATEP
+1158 TEPTTTPS
-1170 VSTYTLKFT
+1170 STYTVKFT
-1179 DSLSWGGTL
+1179 DSLNWDGTL
-1188 YCYSWVDGDAPTKAW
+1188 YCYSWAEDGTSTKSW
-1203 PGVAMTYVNTNDYG
+1203 PGVAMTYLNTNDYG
-1217 QRVYKVTVPSNVDY
+1217 QKVYSVEVPKTVDY
-1231 VIFTNGSG
+1231 IIFTNGSS
-1239 QTIDIPFDGSAL
+1239 QTIDIGFDGTSL
-1251 NFYAKSSYDS
+1251 NYYTESQYDS
-1261 LGHAEVGTW
+1261 QGHAYVGTW

>member
-1 MRLRKPLSIL
+1 M
-11 LSLSMIAGMSAF
+11 
-23 ASNAAVTSDESVSA
+23 
-37 GNYYNANYL
+37 
-46 ESYASKAYNESGLGS
+46 GS
-61 VYSKTSTTWKTWSPD
+61 SC
-76 ASSVKLKLYT
+76 A
-86 TGSDNEAGA
+86 
-95 SAIGTYDMKKD
+95 
-106 SSTGVWSLNLSG
+106 
-118 DYKNKYYTYLVTVNG
+118 
-133 TTKETQDVYSQAVG
+133 
-147 VNGNRTMVVDLDS
+147 R
-160 TDPSGWS
+160 
-167 DDKHVLF
+167 F
-174 NSASEAAV
+174 
-182 WEVHVRDFSVSKN
+182 FSFQN

-237 NCVQLMPVYDF
+237 NCVQLMPVYDY
-248 GSVKEDAASSSSNR
+248 GSVKEDVASSSSNR

-282 YNGNT
+282 YDGNT

-311 YNHTYST
+311 YNHTFSN

-330 YRMNSSSSYS
+330 YRMHSSSAYS
-340 NGSGCGSETAS
+340 NGSGCGNETAS

-394 ALDGLYLDGSGKK
+394 ALDGLYSDGSGKK

-447 AIKGSTDGSDKGFV
+447 AIKESTDGSDKGFV
-461 QGNTDKSRTVA
+461 QGNTDKAGTVA

-514 STSSSLKGQVKK
+514 STSSSLRGQVKK

-549 KQGDANSY
+549 KQGDTNSY

-601 PSFQSTYGD
+601 PSFQSTHGD

-681 QSSTFDN
+681 QSSTFNN

-703 IDDSGKVLK
+703 IDDSGNVLK

-822 NGTNTTVNFVYKAL
+822 NGTNTTINFVYKAL
-836 DNTSSVVHYYNS
+836 DSTSSVVHYYNS

-888 PASSSYVMFHTG
+888 PAPSSYVMFHTN

-912 LVSGEAWIQN
+912 LVSGEAWVQN

-952 SKVSSSDTYKTSP
+952 SKVSSDDTYKTSP
-965 LAGRSDYIASTNA
+965 LSGRTDVIAPVNA

-996 VDPTVPPTTVTPTTA
+996 ERPSTAPSTVTPTTA
-1011 PVTEPTTAAPT
+1011 
-1022 TEPVTTEPVTQPTE
+1022 PVTQPTE
-1036 KILIGDANLDGK
+1036 KILIGDVNLNGA
-1048 IDVVDATLLQK
+1048 INVLDATAVQK
-1059 YIVRMT
+1059 YIVKLIT
-1065 ELSDN
+1065 LSDK
-1070 ALLAAA
+1070 ALIAAA
-1076 LCDGEDDIVSV
+1076 RCDAEDDIVSV
-1087 KDATCIQMYIALMA
+1087 KDATYIQMYVTKL
-1101 DHGNVGKYYEVVPP
+1101 DGHGNVGTYYEPEV
-1115 TTVPVTEPTT
+1115 
-1125 EPATEE
+1125 
-1131 PTETPTTAPVTEP
+1131 TPTTAPVTEP
-1144 TTEAPTTEPATEPV
+1144 ATEEPTVAPTTVPATTAPV
-1158 TEAPTTEPATEP
+1158 TEPTTTQS
-1170 VSTYTLKFT
+1170 STYTVKFT
-1179 DSLSWGGTL
+1179 DSLNWDGTL
-1188 YCYSWVDGDAPTKAW
+1188 YCYSWAEDGTSTKSW
-1203 PGVAMTYVNTNDYG
+1203 PGVAMTYLNTNDYG
-1217 QRVYKVTVPSNVDY
+1217 QKVYSVEVPNTVDY
-1231 VIFTNGSG
+1231 IIFTNGSS
-1239 QTIDIPFDGSAL
+1239 QTIDIGFDGTSL
-1251 NFYAKSSYDS
+1251 NYYTESQYDS
-1261 LGHAEVGTW
+1261 KGHAYVGTW

>member
-1 MRLRKPLSIL
+1 M
-11 LSLSMIAGMSAF
+11 
-23 ASNAAVTSDESVSA
+23 
-37 GNYYNANYL
+37 
-46 ESYASKAYNESGLGS
+46 
-61 VYSKTSTTWKTWSPD
+61 
-76 ASSVKLKLYT
+76 
-86 TGSDNEAGA
+86 
-95 SAIGTYDMKKD
+95 
-106 SSTGVWSLNLSG
+106 
-118 DYKNKYYTYLVTVNG
+118 
-133 TTKETQDVYSQAVG
+133 
-147 VNGNRTMVVDLDS
+147 
-160 TDPSGWS
+160 
-167 DDKHVLF
+167 
-174 NSASEAAV
+174 
-182 WEVHVRDFSVSKN
+182 RDFSVSKN

-237 NCVQLMPVYDF
+237 NCVQLMPVYDY
-248 GSVKEDAASSSSNR
+248 GSVKEDVASSSSNR

-282 YNGNT
+282 YDGNT

-311 YNHTYST
+311 YNHTFST

-330 YRMNSSSSYS
+330 YRMHSSSAYS
-340 NGSGCGSETAS
+340 NGSGCGNETAS

-394 ALDGLYLDGSGKK
+394 ALDGLYSDGSGKK

-461 QGNTDKSRTVA
+461 QGNTDKSGTVA

-514 STSSSLKGQVKK
+514 STSSSLRGQVKK

-549 KQGDANSY
+549 KQGDTNSY

-580 YKGLLEIRENYSP
+580 YKELLEIRENYSP

-601 PSFQSTYGD
+601 PSFQSTHGD

-646 GWTVVADGTTAGLK
+646 GWTVVADGTMAGLK

-681 QSSTFDN
+681 QSSTFNN

-703 IDDSGKVLK
+703 IDDSGNVLK

-749 TGGKNYNVTYVYSS
+749 TGGKNYNVTYIYSS

-836 DNTSSVVHYYNS
+836 DSTSSVVHYYNS

-888 PASSSYVMFHTG
+888 PAPSSYVMFHTN

-912 LVSGEAWIQN
+912 LVSGEAWVQN

-952 SKVSSSDTYKTSP
+952 SKVSSDDTYKTSP
-965 LAGRSDYIASTNA
+965 LSGRTDVIAPVNA

-996 VDPTVPPTTVTPTTA
+996 ERPSTAPSTVTPTTA
-1011 PVTEPTTAAPT
+1011 
-1022 TEPVTTEPVTQPTE
+1022 PVTQPTE
-1036 KILIGDANLDGK
+1036 KILIGDVNLNGA
-1048 IDVVDATLLQK
+1048 INVLDATAVQK
-1059 YIVRMT
+1059 YIVKLIT
-1065 ELSDN
+1065 LSDK
-1070 ALLAAA
+1070 ALIAAA
-1076 LCDGEDDIVSV
+1076 RCDAEDDIVSV
-1087 KDATCIQMYIALMA
+1087 KDATYIQMYVTKL
-1101 DHGNVGKYYEVVPP
+1101 DGHGNVGTYYEPEV
-1115 TTVPVTEPTT
+1115 
-1125 EPATEE
+1125 
-1131 PTETPTTAPVTEP
+1131 TPTTAPVTEP
-1144 TTEAPTTEPATEPV
+1144 ATEEPTVAPTTVPATTAPV
-1158 TEAPTTEPATEP
+1158 TEPTTTPS
-1170 VSTYTLKFT
+1170 STYTVKFT
-1179 DSLSWGGTL
+1179 NSLNWDGTL
-1188 YCYSWVDGDAPTKAW
+1188 YCYSWAEDGTSTKSW
-1203 PGVAMTYVNTNDYG
+1203 PGVAMTYLNTNDYG
-1217 QRVYKVTVPSNVDY
+1217 QKVYSVEVPNTVNY
-1231 VIFTNGSG
+1231 IIFTNGSS
-1239 QTIDIPFDGSAL
+1239 QTIDIGFDGTSL
-1251 NFYAKSSYDS
+1251 NYYTESQYDS
-1261 LGHAEVGTW
+1261 QGHAYVGTW